1 MPITIG
7 NGNINLNSDA
17 LDNIKAISDVKGKLA
32 KTGIQFDGS
41 NVRISAREM
50 FLKKVTQRG
59 VKGQLASLFSSK
71 GASGLTFPADL
82 DDDHYI
88 IMNIVKRNNQTIR
101 KAKGEDQILQSVVLP
116 IPGNLAVAYAAQYES
131 TGLGILGAMSA
142 GRIGGTS
149 LESGTRDAVS
159 AISNK
164 VKSLTNIDSQS
175 VGELGAM
182 AGVAA
187 ATTGI
192 GAKSMLGAALIG
204 AGGISSVV
212 TGQLLQA
219 GLAINPHQ
227 AQVFRGVDFR
237 SHQFDYKFVA
247 RNQTESNTLRSII
260 TAFRQAMLPGN
271 AIGSSEGSAGLAFT
285 YPEEFT
291 LSFAPRIRNYLYN
304 IGRSVLTT
312 MNITYN
318 GENIPIFFEQ
328 TQAPVSITKSLTFQ
342 EVQVLTKEGFS
353 TYENSPSNLG
363 ANIDAVDQS
372 TNDMNAVL
380 GG

>member
-59 VKGQLASLFSSK
+59 IKGQLSSLYSSK

-82 DDDHYI
+82 DDEHYI
-88 IMNIVKRNNQTIR
+88 IINVVKRNNQTIR
-101 KAKGEDQILQSVVLP
+101 DAKGKDEILQSVVLP

-142 GRIGGTS
+142 GRVGGGTLS
-149 LESGTRDAVS
+149 AGATDAVS
-159 AISNK
+159 QIANK
-164 VKSLTNIDSQS
+164 VRSVNADSQS
-175 VGELGAM
+175 VGELVAS
-182 AGVAA
+182 AGVAL
-187 ATTGI
+187 ATTAVGSQ
-192 GAKSMLGAALIG
+192 SMLGAALIG

-247 RNQTESNTLRSII
+247 RNQTESNTLKSII
-260 TAFRQAMLPGN
+260 SAFKRAMLPGN
-271 AIGSSEGSAGLAFT
+271 AIGSREGSAGLAFT

-291 LSFAPRIRNYLYN
+291 LSFAPRIASYLYQ
-304 IGRSVLTT
+304 IGRSVLTNF
-312 MNITYN
+312 NITYN
-318 GENIPIFFEQ
+318 GENIPIFFE
-328 TQAPVSITKSLTFQ
+328 TTGAPVSINLSMTFQ
-342 EVQVLTKEGFS
+342 ETQVLTKDGFNS
-353 TYENSPSNLG
+353 YENTDKLATHDNP
-363 ANIDAVDQS
+363 DQFHTGS
-372 TNDMNAVL
+372 TVS
-380 GG
+380 